1 MPITRYTEMPLSRL
15 PRATALRLI
24 DELYAPAQRFA
35 RCFHRYWRDTMGMSD
50 AAAARATADEL
61 ATSAAVLRADLS
73 DPFMHTIGVPPTS
86 ELRSLETGPN
96 QYRGTADLGY
106 EPVGIYA
113 VRPLAAH
120 AMGRLLDAT
129 MPAGTLGA
137 GARRGIVHA
146 VAIRDDHAGLLALRT
161 AFVGIARK
169 AAEQD
174 LDVLYFY
181 SSDHRLAGLYKHF
194 GMDFPEGLAL
204 PGSRHLVGRYQVYR
218 ADNRERVAFT
228 AKQLGMVELPM
239 AA

>member
-1 MPITRYTEMPLSRL
+1 MSSLTLSSQTRYTEMPLSRL

-24 DELYAPAQRFA
+24 DQLFAPDQRFA

-50 AAAARATADEL
+50 AAATRATMDEL
-61 ATSAAVLRADLS
+61 ATSAAVLRGDLP
-73 DPFMHTIGVPPTS
+73 DPFVHTLGVTH
-86 ELRSLETGPN
+86 
-96 QYRGTADLGY
+96 DLGY

-120 AMGRLLDAT
+120 PVGRGLDAT
-129 MPAGTLGA
+129 MPAGTPGA

-146 VAIRDDHAGLLALRT
+146 VAIRDDHAGLTALRT

-169 AAEQD
+169 AVEQD

-181 SSDHRLAGLYKHF
+181 SSDHRLAGVYKHF
-194 GMDFPEGLAL
+194 GMEFPEGLAL
-204 PGSRHLVGRYQVYR
+204 PGSRHLVGRYQVHR
-218 ADNRERVAFT
+218 TDNRERVAFT
-228 AKQLGMVELPM
+228 AEQLGMVELPI